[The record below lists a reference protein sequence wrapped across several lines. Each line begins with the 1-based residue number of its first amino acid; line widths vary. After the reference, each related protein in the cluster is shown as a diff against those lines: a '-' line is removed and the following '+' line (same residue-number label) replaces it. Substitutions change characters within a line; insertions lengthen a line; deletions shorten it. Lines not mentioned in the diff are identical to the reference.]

1 MDARGFTLVEIL
13 ISMAILS
20 LIIAIVGGRFNET
33 KRTAYV
39 AAMQTDLRNLASA
52 QEGYYDEA
60 GGKYGA
66 TLKQLNF
73 EPTPNVKLKIKVETN
88 GWTARAEHKYLKA
101 DKYYC
106 AIFMGDVKNPFPPA
120 EEEGILECEP
130 KKTKRKKKKKK

>member
-20 LIIAIVGGRFNET
+20 LIIAIVGGRFNEA

-39 AAMQTDLRNLASA
+39 AAMEADLRNLASA

-73 EPTPNVKLKIKVETN
+73 EPSPNVK
-88 GWTARAEHKYLKA
+88 AQ
-101 DKYYC
+101 D
-106 AIFMGDVKNPFPPA
+106 
-120 EEEGILECEP
+120 
-130 KKTKRKKKKKK
+130 

>member
-39 AAMQTDLRNLASA
+39 AAMQADLRHLASA

-60 GGKYGA
+60 GGTYGA
-66 TLKQLNF
+66 TLNQLNF
-73 EPTPNVKLKIKVETN
+73 EPTPDVKLKIKVETN
-88 GWTARAEHKYLKA
+88 GWSARAEHKYLKA

-106 AIFMGDVKNPFPPA
+106 AIFMGDVNNPFLPA

-130 KKTKRKKKKKK
+130 KKTKRKKKKK